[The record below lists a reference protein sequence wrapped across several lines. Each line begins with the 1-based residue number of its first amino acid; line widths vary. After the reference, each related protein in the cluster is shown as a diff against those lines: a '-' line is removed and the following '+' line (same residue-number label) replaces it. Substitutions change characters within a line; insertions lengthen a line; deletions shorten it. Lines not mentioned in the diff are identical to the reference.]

1 MTKRYPLTAPMLGRD
16 DEREVTRA
24 IRSGWLTHSGKYVGE
39 FERNFS
45 AFSGGKYG
53 VATSSGTSALHL
65 ALKTIGVGPEYEVI
79 VPSLTYV
86 ATASAVMYTR
96 AAPVFVDVERDTWC
110 VDPAAIA
117 RAITPR
123 TRAIFAVHL
132 YGQPAKMDEI
142 NKVAQAHGVAVVAD
156 AAQAHGSLYKKKG
169 IATTADISVF
179 SFHGSKLITTGEGG
193 MLVTRNVDLAKRAR
207 FLANHA
213 ADSARP
219 YWHGEIGFN
228 YRLTNLQAALGV
240 SQLRKAK
247 QALAARDHVAG
258 WYDEFLRGRDGHGG
272 LELNPV
278 VKDTRTNHWM
288 VCVLLPKGGP
298 SVDTIRAA
306 LARKG
311 IETRP
316 FFSPVHTLPPFA
328 GCRTVGDLSV
338 SVDLSER
345 GLALPTG
352 SHISKRD
359 VRIISTALL
368 SLL

>member
-1 MTKRYPLTAPMLGRD
+1 VKKRYALTAPMLGRD

-24 IRSGWLTHSGKYVGE
+24 IRSGWLTHSGKYVAE
-39 FERNFS
+39 FERGF
-45 AFSGGKYG
+45 AALSGGRYG

-65 ALKTIGVGPEYEVI
+65 ALNTLGIGPGDEVI

-86 ATASAVMYTR
+86 ATASAIVYTR
-96 AAPVFVDVERDTWC
+96 ATPVFVDVERDSWG
-110 VDPAAIA
+110 VDPAEVA

-123 TRAIFAVHL
+123 TKALFVVHL
-132 YGQPAKMDEI
+132 YGQPAKMDEL
-142 NKVAQAHGVAVVAD
+142 NAVARKHGLAVVAD
-156 AAQAHGSLYKKKG
+156 AAQAHAALYKKKG
-169 IATTADISVF
+169 IATTADITVF

-193 MLVTRNVDLAKRAR
+193 MLVTRNPELAQRAH

-240 SQLRKAK
+240 SQMKK
-247 QALAARDHVAG
+247 VKKALALRDQVAA
-258 WYDEFLRGRDGHGG
+258 WYDEFLRGRSG
-272 LELNPV
+272 LELNPIV
-278 VKDTRTNHWM
+278 PGTRTNHWM
-288 VCVLLPKGGP
+288 VCVLLPHGGP
-298 SVDTIRAA
+298 STDAVRGA

-316 FFSPVHTLPPFA
+316 FFSPVHTMPPFA
-328 GCRTVGDLSV
+328 ECRAVGDLSV
-338 SVDLSER
+338 TLDLAAR

-352 SHISKRD
+352 SHLSKAD
-359 VRIISTALL
+359 VRFVSSTLL
-368 SLL
+368 STL